1 MSAMATELRRQRIA
15 PDGNCLFASIHFCC
29 RNGELHPTA
38 AQELREH
45 CALTV
50 LSDKQRY
57 TELYLEKDPDEYA
70 EWIRGP
76 LNYGGAIEIFI
87 LADFLQV
94 TISIINLQQE
104 NLTVIPY
111 PPEAPVEEGK
121 KRNIYILYTGQ
132 HYDAIVSATDGKC
145 MFEYS
150 DEESVKALDA
160 LALSLAAAEKLKR
173 DIELR
178 TRQRK
183 KIKCSCGV
191 IVDDAD
197 AFKEHAVTVDH
208 GDDWGYECSDI
219 VVEEVVS
226 NITDN

>member
-1 MSAMATELRRQRIA
+1 MTRELRRQRIA

-29 RNGELHPTA
+29 RNGELQPEA
-38 AQELREH
+38 AQALREH

-50 LSDKQRY
+50 LSDKTRY

-94 TISIINLQQE
+94 TINIINLQQE

-132 HYDAIVSATDGKC
+132 HYDAIVSATDGRS
-145 MFEYS
+145 MFEFS
-150 DEESVKALDA
+150 DDESVKALDA
-160 LALSLAAAEKLKR
+160 LAISLATEEKRKWELA
-173 DIELR
+173 LR

-191 IVDDAD
+191 IVDDAE
-197 AFKEHAVTVDH
+197 AFKVHATTVDH

-226 NITDN
+226 SATDN

>member
-1 MSAMATELRRQRIA
+1 MANEFRRQRIA

-29 RNGELHPTA
+29 RNGEVHPDA
-38 AQELREH
+38 AQALREH

-50 LSDKQRY
+50 LSDKTRY
-57 TELYLEKDPDEYA
+57 TELYLEKDPDDYA

-104 NLTVIPY
+104 NLTVITY

-132 HYDAIVSATDGKC
+132 HYDAIVSIDGRC

-150 DEESVKALDA
+150 DEETVKSLDA
-160 LALSLAAAEKLKR
+160 LAISLATEEKRKWEL
-173 DIELR
+173 ELR

-191 IVDDAD
+191 IVDDAE
-197 AFKEHAVTVDH
+197 AFKEHATTVDH

-219 VVEEVVS
+219 VVEELVS
-226 NITDN
+226 NVTDN